1 MFCADYIAA
10 FVCHGLVSLGLEE
23 AARHQPALAQA
34 WHQQWRGSQ
43 SGAHF
48 QQLLFHVLVGSF
60 AGNNLEA
67 VYLILWNKA

>member
-10 FVCHGLVSLGLEE
+10 FVCHGLVSLGLGE
-23 AARHQPALAQA
+23 AARNQPALARA
-34 WHQQWRGSQ
+34 WHQQWSGGQ

-60 AGNNLEA
+60 AGKNQN
-67 VYLILWNKA
+67 YLQ